1 MCLLIHRSAQ
11 KQNEYCVQ
19 FALLLTSHVASC
31 PAKTKPRAKNV
42 LLYQLLELAID
53 GGFPLVTGLS
63 PNNLTY
69 C

>member
-1 MCLLIHRSAQ
+1 M
-11 KQNEYCVQ
+11 QNELCVQ
-19 FALLLTSHVASC
+19 FALLLTSYVASC